1 MPDRRLPVARLAV
14 PAALGLGLGLL
25 SGCSSS
31 GSADVDETATARLD
45 ASGVAVDDRSADAS
59 DAAEA
64 EANAD
69 AEAERSRGA
78 EAAPPRLRAWMDQ
91 LTVRHHY
98 DPATGFI
105 VADEVV
111 ALPPVL
117 RRAPDARTLVAFG
130 AENDVPVVVFAT
142 ADRCAPCQ
150 QYKKDALNDP
160 EVLILLESGAIFATH
175 VEVDREPELA
185 REVLGSLGIPMTYLF
200 RNGEIVGRL
209 SGQRSAAELRTFL
222 REAAG

>member
-1 MPDRRLPVARLAV
+1 MPVRRLAAACLAI
-14 PAALGLGLGLL
+14 PAALGPALGLL

-31 GSADVDETATARLD
+31 GSAAADDTATARLD
-45 ASGVAVDDRSADAS
+45 ADGAATSNRSADAAG
-59 DAAEA
+59 AAETD
-64 EANAD
+64 AD
-69 AEAERSRGA
+69 EGAERSRNA
-78 EAAPPRLRAWMDQ
+78 EAAPPRLRAWMDR

-160 EVLILLESGAIFATH
+160 EVLILLESGRIFATH

-209 SGQRSAAELRTFL
+209 SGQRSAAELQTFL
-222 REAAG
+222 REATG